1 MFVKGYC
8 LDVFLNASYFM
19 IVCTFEG
26 TIYSPRE
33 AYEKEILTT
42 QDLKT
47 IASLDDYYQGEY
59 ANY

>member
-1 MFVKGYC
+1 
-8 LDVFLNASYFM
+8 M

-26 TIYSPRE
+26 TIYSPTE

-47 IASLDDYYQGEY
+47 IASMDDYYQGEY

>member
-1 MFVKGYC
+1 
-8 LDVFLNASYFM
+8 M

-26 TIYSPRE
+26 TIYSPTE

-42 QDLKT
+42 QDLET

-59 ANY
+59 AKY